1 MVLAY
6 TPHRASTCLLLK
18 CYPFLY
24 YCRFT
29 RFRAVGMLLIS
40 GAKLVTNSNSQWLFA
55 YCLRKQHYYLT

>member
-1 MVLAY
+1 MVFGIYPTL
-6 TPHRASTCLLLK
+6 CLNLFIIKMLS
-18 CYPFLY
+18 LSIY
-24 YCRFT
+24 YRFT

>member
-1 MVLAY
+1 MVFGIY
-6 TPHRASTCLLLK
+6 PTPCLNLFIIK

-24 YCRFT
+24 YYRFT